1 MVYKHVCWAHM
12 LHLFCNALV
21 VVIYSVV
28 SDQYSY
34 AVIDLI
40 ISRDSG
46 SNFIPKR
53 YTKFATVST
62 TVSTIWRHL
71 SFNLKYIYCAKK
83 IFYQIYSTHKNE
95 RKNIADT
102 KFCFLN
108 QELLSSR
115 KWCLWAAVIYHLWWR
130 SFAQSSIQ

>member
-1 MVYKHVCWAHM
+1 M

-71 SFNLKYIYCAKK
+71 SFNLKYILRQKDFLSN
-83 IFYQIYSTHKNE
+83 IFYTQK
-95 RKNIADT
+95 
-102 KFCFLN
+102 
-108 QELLSSR
+108 
-115 KWCLWAAVIYHLWWR
+115 
-130 SFAQSSIQ
+130 